1 MGDHQ
6 GGLRPGA
13 AVPSL
18 IPPMRHLALV
28 QPRVGI
34 GDMIWHLPHIR
45 ALARH
50 VGGRVTLV
58 TRPRSMADQFVGPE
72 DGVHGILYVERGQWS
87 PGGRHE
93 GNAGMLRLVRDLRAL
108 GCDGAVLMTRSRNLT
123 LAVLAMGV
131 RHRHGYGIGGQR
143 QVLRGPFLP
152 RSAWKAHPYDQASAW
167 MAAAGIALDR
177 PDPVLHVHEADRI
190 AALRRLRA
198 DGPDLS
204 GSPAMPSGSA
214 APNGFVA
221 LGIASSD
228 DWKNWGAARFAAL
241 AALLLEAGWPEVAL
255 VGGPA
260 EQGMAAAITAALGAQ
275 AGRVR
280 LALGWHLK
288 EVAALLAEAAFYVGN
303 DTAALNIAAAAGT
316 RSYGLFGATQPLRHS
331 PLIVPVL
338 PPGGPDRA
346 HGMAGI
352 APSAVMQ
359 ALGGIPRTAS
369 RG

>member
-1 MGDHQ
+1 M
-6 GGLRPGA
+6 
-13 AVPSL
+13 
-18 IPPMRHLALV
+18 IPRMRHLALV

-50 VGGRVTLV
+50 VAGRVTLV
-58 TRPRSMADQFVGPE
+58 TRPRSMADQLVGPE

-108 GCDGAVLMTRSRNLT
+108 DCDGAVLMTRSRNLT
-123 LAVLAMGV
+123 LAVLAMGA
-131 RHRHGYGIGGQR
+131 RHRHGYGVGMQR
-143 QVLRGPFLP
+143 RVLRGPFLP
-152 RSAWKAHPYDQASAW
+152 RSAWKDHPYDQASAW

-177 PDPVLHVHEADRI
+177 PDPVLHVREADRL
-190 AALRRLRA
+190 AALRRLRV
-198 DGPDLS
+198 DGPA
-204 GSPAMPSGSA
+204 SPG
-214 APNGFVA
+214 GFVA
-221 LGIASSD
+221 LGIAASD

-241 AALLLEAGWPEVAL
+241 AAALLEAGWPELLL

-260 EQGMAAAITAALGAQ
+260 EQGMADAVIAALGAR
-275 AGRVR
+275 AVRVR
-280 LALGWHLK
+280 LALGWHLR

-303 DTAALNIAAAAGT
+303 DTAALNIAAAVGT
-316 RSYGLFGATQPLRHS
+316 RSYGLFGATAPLRHS

-338 PPGGPDRA
+338 PLGGLDRT

-352 APSAVMQ
+352 TPAAVMQ
-359 ALGGIPRTAS
+359 AVGDALHIAPCG
-369 RG
+369 

>member
-1 MGDHQ
+1 M
-6 GGLRPGA
+6 
-13 AVPSL
+13 
-18 IPPMRHLALV
+18 IPRMRHLALV

-108 GCDGAVLMTRSRNLT
+108 DCDGAVLMTRSRNLT

-131 RHRHGYGIGGQR
+131 RHRHGYGIGMQR
-143 QVLRGPFLP
+143 RVLRGPFLP
-152 RSAWKAHPYDQASAW
+152 RAAWRGHPYDQASAW

-177 PDPVLHVHEADRI
+177 PDPVLHVCEADRL
-190 AALRRLRA
+190 AARRRLWA
-198 DGPDLS
+198 DGP
-204 GSPAMPSGSA
+204 GSPGEESPGEFA
-214 APNGFVA
+214 A
-221 LGIASSD
+221 LGIAASD

-241 AALLLEAGWPEVAL
+241 AAAVLQAGWPGVAL

-260 EQGMAAAITAALGAQ
+260 EQGMADAIMAALGAQ
-275 AGRVR
+275 SGRVR
-280 LALGWHLK
+280 PALGWHLK

-316 RSYGLFGATQPLRHS
+316 RSYGLFGATAPLRHS

-338 PPGGPDRA
+338 PPGGLDRL

-352 APSAVMQ
+352 TPALVMQ
-359 ALGGIPRTAS
+359 AVGSAQRAALHG
-369 RG
+369 

>member
-1 MGDHQ
+1 M
-6 GGLRPGA
+6 
-13 AVPSL
+13 
-18 IPPMRHLALV
+18 IPQMRHLALV

-50 VGGRVTLV
+50 VAGRVTLV

-93 GNAGMLRLVRDLRAL
+93 GSAGMLRLVRDLRAL
-108 GCDGAVLMTRSRNLT
+108 GCDGAVLMTRSRTLT
-123 LAVLAMGV
+123 LAVLAMGA
-131 RHRHGYGIGGQR
+131 RHRHGYGIGAQAR
-143 QVLRGPFLP
+143 VLQGPFLP
-152 RSAWKAHPYDQASAW
+152 RSAWKGHPYDQASAW

-177 PDPVLHVHEADRI
+177 PDPVLHVREADRI
-190 AALRRLRA
+190 AARRRLSA
-198 DGPDLS
+198 DGP
-204 GSPAMPSGSA
+204 SPAG
-214 APNGFVA
+214 GFVA
-221 LGIASSD
+221 LGIAASD
-228 DWKNWGAARFAAL
+228 DWKNWGADRFAAL
-241 AALLLEAGWPEVAL
+241 AAALLEAGWPAVAL

-260 EQGMAAAITAALGAQ
+260 EQGMAAAILAALGAQ

-316 RSYGLFGATQPLRHS
+316 RSYGLFGATAPLRHS

-338 PPGGPDRA
+338 PPGGLDRT

-352 APSAVMQ
+352 TPALVMHAVGDAPPMPQ
-359 ALGGIPRTAS
+359 G
-369 RG
+369 

>member
-1 MGDHQ
+1 M
-6 GGLRPGA
+6 
-13 AVPSL
+13 
-18 IPPMRHLALV
+18 IPRMRHLALV

-93 GNAGMLRLVRDLRAL
+93 GNAGMLRLIRDLRAL

-123 LAVLAMGV
+123 LAVLAMGA
-131 RHRHGYGIGGQR
+131 RHRHGYGIGVQR
-143 QVLRGPFLP
+143 RVLQGPFLP
-152 RSAWKAHPYDQASAW
+152 RAAWKGHPYDQASAW

-177 PDPVLHVHEADRI
+177 PDPVLHVSGADRV
-190 AALRRLRA
+190 AARRRLWA
-198 DGPDLS
+198 DGPV
-204 GSPAMPSGSA
+204 PAVD
-214 APNGFVA
+214 FVA

-228 DWKNWGAARFAAL
+228 EWKNWGAARFAAL
-241 AALLLEAGWPEVAL
+241 AAALLEAGWPAVAL

-260 EQGMAAAITAALGAQ
+260 EQGMADAILATLGAHP
-275 AGRVR
+275 GRVR

-316 RSYGLFGATQPLRHS
+316 RSYGLFGATTPLRHS
-331 PLIVPVL
+331 PLITPVL
-338 PPGGPDRA
+338 PPGGLDRA
-346 HGMAGI
+346 GGMAGI
-352 APSAVMQ
+352 TPDLVMHAVGDARRAAQ
-359 ALGGIPRTAS
+359 G
-369 RG
+369 